1 LRSREGQ
8 IIIIFATSMYVIG
21 SCLYAHCRIVLLA
34 VFEALE
40 TYSASALRVNVAKR
54 PIHSAHS
61 ISLRD
66 VRKRPLEHGPQG
78 HGIIEGAVASGR
90 IVEEGESICKSVL
103 PVLDILVL
111 PDPPDA
117 IDLGVMNCIPVRDDP

>member
-1 LRSREGQ
+1 MQIRGPDYIYLRDLYVSRWLMS
-8 IIIIFATSMYVIG
+8 ICA
-21 SCLYAHCRIVLLA
+21 CRIVLLA
-34 VFEALE
+34 AVEALQ
-40 TYSASALRVNVAKR
+40 TYNASALRVNVAER

-66 VRKRPLEHGPQG
+66 VGERTLEHGPQG